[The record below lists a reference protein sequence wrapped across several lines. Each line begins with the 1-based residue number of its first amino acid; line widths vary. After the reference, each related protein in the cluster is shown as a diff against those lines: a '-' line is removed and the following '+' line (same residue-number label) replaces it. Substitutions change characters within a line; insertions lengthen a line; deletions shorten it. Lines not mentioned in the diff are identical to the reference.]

1 MCNCR
6 NTYPLSVQLRMA
18 AVDLSIRAGN
28 LMDKGSEY
36 PEKEDGTD
44 YTDPEKVTMELL
56 DRSERIEEFM
66 LGGYACSQLDE
77 PPKQVPTMGAAYR
90 SIVAQDLAK
99 LGVLHADAAQQE
111 KLADWISTGTA

>member
-6 NTYPLSVQLRMA
+6 NTYPLSVQLRMVAVREAIA
-18 AVDLSIRAGN
+18 AHASALTLGAGTAPPRFDDVVKTAGEIESF
-28 LMDKGSEY
+28 MRG
-36 PEKEDGTD
+36 D
-44 YTDPEKVTMELL
+44 YTAEH
-56 DRSERIEEFM
+56 
-66 LGGYACSQLDE
+66 LDE